1 MAMNAEVAAI
11 DQGFTQKMGR
21 CQTRSDAL
29 QVSEFRFDPVYLHRG
44 GQWKRT
50 ERRDTMSAFQMP
62 MWQQWAHFRFSVIG
76 GLLSCPP
83 QKGQLQKAIGRLAQ
97 KTYRHPIDS
106 NRQIQIGSSTIE
118 RW

>member
-44 GQWKRT
+44 EVSGS
-50 ERRDTMSAFQMP
+50 EP
-62 MWQQWAHFRFSVIG
+62 
-76 GLLSCPP
+76 
-83 QKGQLQKAIGRLAQ
+83 KGEI
-97 KTYRHPIDS
+97 P
-106 NRQIQIGSSTIE
+106 
-118 RW
+118 